1 MISWKP
7 LHLSAKA
14 EDDWV
19 LEEEEAEYHETKKKY
34 DKYDFDLMTIL

>member
-19 LEEEEAEYHETKKKY
+19 LEEEEAEYHETKKN
-34 DKYDFDLMTIL
+34 MTNMILT